1 MLSQQSGEVLDWPET
16 EILVFRLRPIALET
30 PGWPEYGSGAGQ
42 DIERPSASL
51 VQPSATPCSPLQAT
65 TVNYA
70 APQGV
75 SVCS

>member
-16 EILVFRLRPIALET
+16 EILFLRLRPIALEA
-30 PGWPEYGSGAGQ
+30 PGWPEYGSGAGH

-51 VQPSATPCSPLQAT
+51 VQRSTTPCSPLQAT
-65 TVNYA
+65 TANYA

-75 SVCS
+75 GVYS